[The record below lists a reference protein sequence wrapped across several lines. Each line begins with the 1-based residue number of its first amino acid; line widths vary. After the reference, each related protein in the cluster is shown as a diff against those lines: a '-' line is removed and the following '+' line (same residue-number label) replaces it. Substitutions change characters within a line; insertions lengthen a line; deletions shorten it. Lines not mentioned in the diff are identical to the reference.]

1 MLPFYM
7 VSGHRMKAPYNT
19 TQCSLTYRQKRNR
32 NVPSQLSMSDM
43 WFSICNIK
51 IYIIKEG
58 LIHAKL
64 KFHSWGEIVLM
75 QVLVTFS
82 SSNMQTRDV
91 FFSVVF
97 PCHCVWHTR
106 WLFSILW
113 NSYNL
118 TLIIVLWTSNC
129 HQGLHRQTGE
139 KQMGELSLLSQAVKW
154 DEKEIHSSSEIRKQR
169 NNWLINVRSY
179 YNSLVLE

>member
-7 VSGHRMKAPYNT
+7 VSGHRMKAPHNT
-19 TQCSLTYRQKRNR
+19 TQCSLTYRQKRKR

-82 SSNMQTRDV
+82 SSNMQTRHV
-91 FFSVVF
+91 FFFSCLSRSSCMAHPVAFFNFVNSV
-97 PCHCVWHTR
+97 
-106 WLFSILW
+106 
-113 NSYNL
+113 
-118 TLIIVLWTSNC
+118 IVLWTSNC

-139 KQMGELSLLSQAVKW
+139 KQMGELSLLSQTVKW
-154 DEKEIHSSSEIRKQR
+154 DEKKIHSSSEIRKQR
-169 NNWLINVRSY
+169 NCWLINISCY
-179 YNSLVLE
+179 YYSLVLA

>member
-1 MLPFYM
+1 MGRSLISATVQTSVIENSTEAVCPNAPRKRTRQSASRRVSNSYKWKIEKFKLTVSLPATNCQVMLPFYM

-91 FFSVVF
+91 FFF
-97 PCHCVWHTR
+97 CC
-106 WLFSILW
+106 
-113 NSYNL
+113 
-118 TLIIVLWTSNC
+118 
-129 HQGLHRQTGE
+129 
-139 KQMGELSLLSQAVKW
+139 LSMSSCMAHPVAFFNFVKLL
-154 DEKEIHSSSEIRKQR
+154 
-169 NNWLINVRSY
+169 
-179 YNSLVLE
+179 